1 MSNIERFG
9 SLDQMTILVT
19 GATANIGRKVVDHLI
34 AQGAKDIRALTTDP
48 AKAALPAEVQAVR
61 GYLRRLETLP
71 AAFEGVERM
80 YLAPAP
86 ENVGEVLALAKAAG
100 VRHIVDLSGEPESWW
115 GTVCTAVEQSGL
127 EWTHLWPA
135 DFMENT
141 LIWSRQI
148 RETGEVREPWPD
160 AATAPI
166 AMDDIAAVAATA
178 LLSDGHSGRAY
189 PLAGPEI
196 RSRAE
201 LVEQLGAALRRDI
214 GFRQSTRED
223 TIAALAPTMGDNA
236 TWYVDNVLTGYTPDP
251 ESLPITSVPDITG
264 RPGTTFAQWAAA
276 NADRFT
282 TA

>member
-1 MSNIERFG
+1 
-9 SLDQMTILVT
+9 MTILVT
-19 GATANIGRKVVDHLI
+19 GATANIGRKVVDHLV

-48 AKAALPAEVQAVR
+48 ERAALPPGVQAVK
-61 GYLRRLETLP
+61 GYLRRPETLP
-71 AAFEGVERM
+71 AAFAGVERM

-86 ENVGEVLALAKAAG
+86 ENVDEVLTLAIAAG
-100 VRHIVDLSGEPESWW
+100 IRHIVDLSGEPESWW
-115 GTVCTAVEQSGL
+115 GTVCTAVEKSGL

-148 RETGEVREPWPD
+148 RETGEVREPFPD
-160 AATAPI
+160 AASAPV
-166 AMDDIAAVAATA
+166 AMDDIAAVAATT

-189 PLAGPEI
+189 SLAGPEI
-196 RSRAE
+196 LSRTE
-201 LVEQLGAALRRDI
+201 LVEQLGTALRQDI
-214 GFRQSTRED
+214 AFRRSTRED
-223 TIAALAPTMGDNA
+223 TVAALAPTMGDNA

-282 TA
+282 TS